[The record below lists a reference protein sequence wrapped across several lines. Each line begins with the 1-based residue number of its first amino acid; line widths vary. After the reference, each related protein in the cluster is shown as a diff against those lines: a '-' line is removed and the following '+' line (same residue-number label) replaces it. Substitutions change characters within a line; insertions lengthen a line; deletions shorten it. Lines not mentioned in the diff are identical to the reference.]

1 VSGEA
6 SETVR
11 ELSRPRQK
19 KLALADRRTKTAGLR
34 ARDPADEYEV
44 KGGATYWLR
53 PDRETGEPVPVMLAT
68 FSAEIVAEDLL
79 DDGAETAL
87 TWLLAVSG
95 MDGRKGEIRV
105 TPERLGQPA
114 RWGPMAIG
122 TSALVRPGAGS
133 SDRMR
138 EAVQARSKNVDRRHI
153 YTHTGWRKPGSRP
166 AYLSA
171 SGAIGADGLDSGV
184 TVDLGGMA
192 GYSLPEPPSR
202 RELAGAVRASLS
214 LLDISRR
221 DALTVPLLGSVYRA
235 SLPLPAECSAWM
247 VGETGSFKTAL
258 SVVALQHFGSGL
270 DDSHI
275 PGHWT
280 STVNALEAQAHKLDG
295 ALFVIDDYSPAVNQ
309 TEARKREHLVETL
322 LRGAANHG
330 GRSRLRPD
338 GREWA
343 ARPPRA
349 QILTSAEDLPP
360 ANPSLRTRIMIV
372 PVSRGDVNA
381 QRLTAA
387 QELGRA
393 GILSQAMSGFIRW
406 QAARWRTDYPDRL
419 KAGQAEL
426 RTEAASEGHPRIA
439 LNIAS
444 LALGWNQ
451 WLGFAA
457 ECGAIDDDEHE
468 ALWQRAWKALCD
480 LGADQ
485 NKYRQSASPAA
496 VYLKALNALIHSGR
510 AHLADTR
517 NQAPEDAKQWGWT
530 FGRDEITYYPSGDRL
545 GWISGD
551 EIWLHPA
558 TAYRA
563 ARRFAEESGAPLS
576 VSEDAL
582 NEALHKAGKLARTGE
597 GGRLTAKVRA
607 GGTRPRA
614 LILTVSAFRSGGR

>member
-1 VSGEA
+1 VTGGNVRQLSSKRMAKAAAPSGDAKAAAAEILDA
-6 SETVR
+6 AGVR
-11 ELSRPRQK
+11 VH
-19 KLALADRRTKTAGLR
+19 
-34 ARDPADEYEV
+34 DPADEYV
-44 KGGATYWLR
+44 VRGGATYWLR
-53 PDRETGEPVPVMLAT
+53 PDKDGGPPVPVMLAT
-68 FSAEIVAEDLL
+68 FSAEIAAEDVV
-79 DDGAETAL
+79 DDGAETTRIWEL
-87 TWLLAVSG
+87 KVTG
-95 MDGRKGEIRV
+95 TDGRQGKARI
-105 TPERLGQPA
+105 TPDRLGQPA
-114 RWGPMAIG
+114 KWGPMAIG
-122 TSALVRPGAGS
+122 TAALVRPGVSS

-138 EAVQARSKNVDRRHI
+138 EAVQARSKNVDRRDI
-153 YTHTGWRKPGSRP
+153 YAHTGWRQLGNGPV
-166 AYLSA
+166 YLTA

-184 TVDLGGMA
+184 TVDLGAMA
-192 GYSLPEPPSR
+192 GYSLPEPPSGR
-202 RELAGAVRASLS
+202 TLAEAVRASLS
-214 LLDISRR
+214 LLDMAGR
-221 DALTVPLLGSVYRA
+221 DALTVPLLGSAYRA
-235 SLPLPAECSAWM
+235 SLPLPAECSAWI
-247 VGETGSFKTAL
+247 VGETGSFKTAT

-280 STVNALEAQAHKLDG
+280 STVNALESQAHKLDG

-343 ARPPRA
+343 ARQPRA

-372 PVSRGDVNA
+372 PVSRGDVETG
-381 QRLTAA
+381 RLTAA

-393 GILSQAMSGFIRW
+393 GVLAQAMSGFIRW

-419 KAGQAEL
+419 RAGQAGL
-426 RTEAASEGHPRIA
+426 RTDAATEGHPRIA

-457 ECGAIDDDEHE
+457 ECGAISDREHE
-468 ALWQRAWKALCD
+468 TLWQRAWKALCD

-485 NKYRQSASPAA
+485 DKYRQSASPVA
-496 VYLKALNALIHSGR
+496 VYLKSLNALIHSGR
-510 AHLADTR
+510 AHLADAA
-517 NQAPEDAKQWGWT
+517 NQEPPDAEQWGWT
-530 FGRDEITYYPSGDRL
+530 HGDPSGDRL

-551 EIWLHPA
+551 EVWLHPA

-582 NEALHKAGKLARTGE
+582 NEALHKARKLARTGE

-614 LILTVSAFRSGGR
+614 LVMTVTAFRGGGR